1 LRKVSLWQRFRLDG
15 RRALVTGGSRGLGR
29 VIATALAEAGAEV
42 VIVGRDAATLT
53 TARDELANGEAIV
66 HALTGDVGTPVG
78 AERLCEEALNRFAR
92 FDVLVNNVGGRRIAT
107 PTEELPLADWQRIL
121 DLNLTSALVC
131 CQRLGRGMLQRGRG
145 AIVNVGSIAAQVATR
160 DIGGRAYETAK
171 AALTMLTRALAADWA
186 PRGVRVNALAP
197 GVFETDPN
205 KKWFGER
212 PGFRERFLD
221 MVPMG
226 RLGDPAEIGPAAVFL
241 ASDAGSYVT
250 GTVLVVD
257 GGYTLW

>member
-1 LRKVSLWQRFRLDG
+1 VGLWQQFRLDG

-29 VIATALAEAGAEV
+29 IIAAALVEAGAEV
-42 VIVGRDAATLT
+42 VIVGRDADTLN
-53 TARDELANGEAIV
+53 AALQELLPASPTVAGFV
-66 HALTGDVGTPVG
+66 GDLSTPAG
-78 AERLCEEALNRFAR
+78 AQQLCDDALNIFGG

-107 PTEELPLADWQRIL
+107 PTEDLPLSDWQRIF

-131 CQRLGRGMLQRGRG
+131 CQRLGTGMLERGRG
-145 AIVNVGSIAAQVATR
+145 SIVNIGSIAAQVVTR
-160 DIGGRAYETAK
+160 DIGGRGYEAAK
-171 AALTMLTRALAADWA
+171 AALTMLTRTLAADWA

-197 GVFETDPN
+197 GVFLTDPN

-241 ASDAGSYVT
+241 ASEAASYIT
-250 GTVLVVD
+250 GAVLVID

>member
-1 LRKVSLWQRFRLDG
+1 MSLWQRFRLDG

-29 VIATALAEAGAEV
+29 VMAAALAEAGAEV
-42 VIVGRDAATLT
+42 VIVGRDANTLHA
-53 TARDELANGEAIV
+53 ARDEIA
-66 HALTGDVGTPVG
+66 ALTDKIHGLVGDVGTPDG
-78 AERLCEEALNRFAR
+78 AERLCAEALNIFGG

-131 CQRLGRGMLQRGRG
+131 CQKIGQGMLERGRG
-145 AIVNVGSIAAQVATR
+145 AVVNVGSIAARVVTR
-160 DIGGRAYETAK
+160 DIGGRGYETAK
-171 AALTMLTRALAADWA
+171 AALTMLTRTLAADWA

-197 GVFETDPN
+197 GVFLTDPN
-205 KKWFGER
+205 RKWFGER

-221 MVPMG
+221 MVPMA

-241 ASDAGSYVT
+241 ASDAASYVT
-250 GTVLVVD
+250 GAVLVID